1 MTLTADVFGARPQP
15 TAEIGQRKR
24 ESQATAILRLALAA
38 GAELWH
44 IPTSDPYITI
54 AVAGHHEHYPL
65 ASRATRDYLTRLYY
79 LDSAKAPN
87 AAAMQAAIATLS
99 GMARFDG
106 AKHDVHVRVA
116 GRDGFIY
123 LDLCDPQWRVVEI
136 TSTGWRIIND
146 PPVRFQRRRG
156 MLPLPVP
163 VAGGSIAELRS
174 FINVASDTDF
184 CLMVTW
190 LIQAFRPHGPYP
202 IEILIAEQGAAKTT
216 TAKVQRRLC
225 DPSESD
231 VRRPPRNTEDLM
243 IAATNGHIVAFD
255 NLSRLREDLSDN
267 LSVLAT
273 GGGFAVRQLYTNR
286 EEEIFQAQRPI
297 ILNGISQVA
306 TRGDLLDR
314 AIVITLPPIPE
325 HARRD
330 EGTFWQEFDRARP
343 RILGALLDAVSCGLR
358 RLPDVR
364 LERKPRMAD
373 FAMWSVAVEPACPW
387 PEGTFLEAYAG
398 NRQGAVEATLDGDP
412 VADVI
417 RAVAPWSG
425 TASELL
431 AELTT
436 RTSETLT
443 KRKDWFSRPRQ
454 VSDALRR
461 LAPGLRKVGIEVT
474 FGRQAHTG
482 RRLIFVE
489 KSGSSPSPSSPSSPD
504 PGFPTGPGDVHGGA
518 QGDES
523 PDPSPRSAPISKA
536 CDDGDDGDVVQP
548 RLLHEGPGHT
558 TEADDEAFREF

>member
-1 MTLTADVFGARPQP
+1 MTLTADVFGARSKPAAKTDQ
-15 TAEIGQRKR
+15 R
-24 ESQATAILRLALAA
+24 ESQATAMVRLARAA
-38 GAELWH
+38 DIHLWH
-44 IPTSDPYITI
+44 TPAGDAYITI
-54 AVAGHHEHYPL
+54 TLSDHHREQHPT
-65 ASRATRDYLTRLYY
+65 ASRGTRDYLTRIFYE
-79 LDSAKAPN
+79 DSGKAPN
-87 AAAMQAAIATLS
+87 TTALQAAIGTLTS
-99 GMARFDG
+99 IARFDG
-106 AKHDVHVRVA
+106 EQHEAHVRVA
-116 GRDGFIY
+116 GDGDRVY
-123 LDLCDPQWRVVEI
+123 LDLCDAAWRAVEV
-136 TSTGWRIIND
+136 TPTGWTVITK
-146 PPVRFQRRRG
+146 PPVRFRRSRG
-156 MLPLPVP
+156 MLSLPVP
-163 VAGGSIAELRS
+163 VTGGSIAELRP
-174 FINVASDTDF
+174 FVNVASDEDF
-184 CLMVTW
+184 ALLVAW
-190 LIQAFRPHGPYP
+190 LLAALRPTGPYP

-255 NLSRLREDLSDN
+255 NLSRLSEDLSDS
-267 LSVLAT
+267 LSGLAT

-286 EEEIFQAQRPI
+286 EEEIFQAQRPV

-358 RLPDVR
+358 RLPDVQ

-417 RAVAPWSG
+417 RAIAPWSG
-425 TASELL
+425 TATELL
-431 AELTT
+431 AEVT
-436 RTSETLT
+436 RWTPETIT
-443 KRKDWFSRPRQ
+443 RRKDWFSKPRQ
-454 VSDALRR
+454 VSDSLRR

-474 FGRQAHTG
+474 FARQA
-482 RRLIFVE
+482 I
-489 KSGSSPSPSSPSSPD
+489 P
-504 PGFPTGPGDVHGGA
+504 
-518 QGDES
+518 
-523 PDPSPRSAPISKA
+523 
-536 CDDGDDGDVVQP
+536 DGD
-548 RLLHEGPGHT
+548 
-558 TEADDEAFREF
+558 

>member
-1 MTLTADVFGARPQP
+1 MTLTEDVFGARSKPAAK
-15 TAEIGQRKR
+15 TDKR
-24 ESQATAILRLALAA
+24 ESQATAMVRLAREA
-38 GAELWH
+38 GIDLWH
-44 IPTSDPYITI
+44 TPAGDAYITI
-54 AVAGHHEHYPL
+54 ALSDHHREHHPT
-65 ASRATRDYLTRLYY
+65 ASRGTRDYLTRIFYE
-79 LDSAKAPN
+79 DSGKAPN
-87 AAAMQAAIATLS
+87 TTALQAAIGTLTS
-99 GMARFDG
+99 IARFDG
-106 AKHDVHVRVA
+106 EQHEAHVRVA
-116 GRDGFIY
+116 GDGDRVY
-123 LDLCDPQWRVVEI
+123 LDLCDAAWRAVEV
-136 TSTGWRIIND
+136 TPTGWTVITN
-146 PPVRFQRRRG
+146 PPVRFRRSRG
-156 MLPLPVP
+156 MLSLPVP
-163 VAGGSIAELRS
+163 VTGGSIDELRP
-174 FINVASDTDF
+174 FVNVAADDF
-184 CLMVTW
+184 VLLVAW
-190 LIQAFRPHGPYP
+190 LLAALRPTGPYP

-255 NLSRLREDLSDN
+255 NLSRLSADLSDS

-286 EEEIFQAQRPI
+286 EEEIFQAQRPV

-358 RLPDVR
+358 RLPEVQLD
-364 LERKPRMAD
+364 RKPRMAD
-373 FAMWSVAVEPACPW
+373 FAMGSVAVEPACPW
-387 PEGTFLEAYAG
+387 PEGTFLKAYAR

-417 RAVAPWSG
+417 RAIAPWSG

-431 AELTT
+431 VELTK
-436 RTSETLT
+436 RTSETIT
-443 KRKDWFSRPRQ
+443 KRKNWFSRPRQ

-474 FGRQAHTG
+474 FARQAHTG
-482 RRLIFVE
+482 RRLVFVE

-504 PGFPTGPGDVHGGA
+504 PGFPSGPGDIHGGA
-518 QGDES
+518 HGDASPDAAPENPNVYRPGDE
-523 PDPSPRSAPISKA
+523 
-536 CDDGDDGDVVQP
+536 GDDGDVVQP
-548 RLLHEGPGHT
+548 RLLDDAPGHT
-558 TEADDEAFREF
+558 GEADDEAYREF

>member
-1 MTLTADVFGARPQP
+1 
-15 TAEIGQRKR
+15 
-24 ESQATAILRLALAA
+24 
-38 GAELWH
+38 
-44 IPTSDPYITI
+44 
-54 AVAGHHEHYPL
+54 
-65 ASRATRDYLTRLYY
+65 
-79 LDSAKAPN
+79 
-87 AAAMQAAIATLS
+87 MQAAIATLS

-106 AKHDVHVRVA
+106 ADHDVHIRVA
-116 GRDGFIY
+116 GRDGVIY
-123 LDLCDPQWRVVEI
+123 VDLCDPQWRAVEI

-156 MLPLPVP
+156 MQPLPVP
-163 VAGGSIAELRS
+163 VVGGSIAELRR

-190 LIQAFRPHGPYP
+190 QVQALRPRGPYP
-202 IEILIAEQGAAKTT
+202 ILILLAEQGAAKTT

-255 NLSRLREDLSDN
+255 NLSRLREDLADN

-297 ILNGISQVA
+297 ILNGIGQVA
-306 TRGDLLDR
+306 TRSDLLDR

-325 HARRD
+325 QGRRD
-330 EGTFWQEFDRARP
+330 EGSFWQEFDRARP
-343 RILGALLDAVSCGLR
+343 RILGALLDAVSFGLR
-358 RLPDVR
+358 RHPDVR

-387 PEGTFLEAYAG
+387 PDGTFLEAYAG
-398 NRQGAVEATLDGDP
+398 NRLGAVEALLDGDP

-417 RAVAPWSG
+417 RAIAPWSG
-425 TASELL
+425 TATDLL
-431 AELTT
+431 GQLNQRAPEN
-436 RTSETLT
+436 LT

-461 LAPGLRKVGIEVT
+461 LAPGLRRVGIDVAFT
-474 FGRQAHTG
+474 RHGHLRS
-482 RRLIFVE
+482 RLIVIE
-489 KSGSSPSPSSPSSPD
+489 PLNASAPSASSGRTDAPVDLADAKADARTGSS
-504 PGFPTGPGDVHGGA
+504 A
-518 QGDES
+518 
-523 PDPSPRSAPISKA
+523 
-536 CDDGDDGDVVQP
+536 VQP
-548 RLLHEGPGHT
+548 RVLEGLDAADAADAVT
-558 TEADDEAFREF
+558 SRRSTEANYADDDEIADYHGA